1 MNFAKPGSVVSDTS
15 EPLRVMP
22 QQRKWP
28 ISYRSI
34 SAIAVATDVV
44 TIVACGL
51 AAGIVYNLEQFGT
64 TDVIPQ
70 YFGSA
75 AVVAAFFVAVMKGY
89 DFYDPTELLSFRTQV
104 GSVTTTWLGVFLFL
118 SGAVFALKIGDEFS
132 RAAILAFFT
141 IGLGLLITERVFY
154 RVLLVRGLNK
164 QKFSARPAIL
174 ITDNS
179 SAANAD
185 LLPSLLRHGFQLS
198 RQFALADDRWDSEQ
212 QEKIVSEVISYLR
225 GSPIDE
231 IIVSLDVKR
240 WEDFTKLFSGLR
252 MLPLP
257 VYLVPTGTAADI
269 LRRPSHAMGDSICIE
284 LQREPLGT
292 FERCLKRS
300 FDLFAA
306 TVGIVLLLPLLVIT
320 AVLIKLDSPGPVLF
334 RQRRNGFNG
343 RQFDIFKFRT
353 MTVLEDGPMVCQ
365 AAPSDCRVTRLG
377 KWLRRTSIDELP
389 QLLNVLQGHM
399 SLIGPRPHAVAH
411 DSQFDKIVSNYAFR
425 HHVKPGLTGW
435 AQVNGHRGPTP
446 TVADIRKRVE
456 CDLWYIDNWSMRLDF
471 IIIIRTFIEIM
482 RARNAW

>member
-1 MNFAKPGSVVSDTS
+1 MNFAKLGSVGSATS
-15 EPLRVMP
+15 EPLRIMP
-22 QQRKWP
+22 PQRKWP

-34 SAIAVATDVV
+34 SRIAVATDVL
-44 TIVACGL
+44 TIVTCGP

-64 TDVIPQ
+64 TSVIPP
-70 YFGSA
+70 YFGA
-75 AVVAAFFVAVMKGY
+75 AGVVAAFFVAVMKGY
-89 DFYDPTELLSFRTQV
+89 DLYDPTELLSFRTQLS
-104 GSVTTTWLGVFLFL
+104 SVTTTWLGVFLFL
-118 SGAVFALKIGDEFS
+118 SGAVFALKIGDQFS
-132 RAAILAFFT
+132 RAAIFAFFT
-141 IGLGLLITERVFY
+141 VGLGLLITERVFF

-179 SAANAD
+179 SAASAD

-198 RQFALADDRWDSEQ
+198 RQFALTDDRWDGEQ

-225 GSPIDE
+225 GSPIEE

-240 WEDFTKLFSGLR
+240 WEAFTKLFSGLR

-257 VYLVPTGTAADI
+257 VYLVPTGTTADI
-269 LRRPSHAMGDSICIE
+269 LRRPSHVMGDSICIE

-306 TVGIVLLLPLLVIT
+306 IFGTILLLPMLLMV

-334 RQRRNGFNG
+334 RQKRSGFNG
-343 RQFDIFKFRT
+343 RKFDIFKFRT
-353 MTVLEDGPMVCQ
+353 MTVLEDGPAVCQ
-365 AAPSDCRVTRLG
+365 ATPADRRVTRVG

-389 QLLNVLQGHM
+389 QLLNVLQGNM

-411 DSQFDKIVSNYAFR
+411 DNHFDKIVSNYAFR

-446 TVADIRKRVE
+446 TLAEIRKRVE

-471 IIIIRTFIEIM
+471 LIIMRTCIEVM
-482 RARNAW
+482 RARNAY

>member
-15 EPLRVMP
+15 EPLRIMP

-34 SAIAVATDVV
+34 SGIAVATDVV

-89 DFYDPTELLSFRTQV
+89 DFYNPTELLSFRTQV
-104 GSVTTTWLGVFLFL
+104 SSVTTTWLGVFLFL

-132 RAAILAFFT
+132 RAAMFAFFT
-141 IGLGLLITERVFY
+141 GGLGLLITERVFY
-154 RVLLVRGLNK
+154 RVLLVRGLSK

-185 LLPSLLRHGFQLS
+185 LLASLLRHGFQLT

-225 GSPIDE
+225 GSPIEE

-240 WEDFTKLFSGLR
+240 WEGFTKLFSGLR

-269 LRRPSHAMGDSICIE
+269 LRRPSHVMGDSICIE

-300 FDLFAA
+300 FDLFGAI
-306 TVGIVLLLPLLVIT
+306 VGTVLLLPLLVIT
-320 AVLIKLDSPGPVLF
+320 AVLIKLDSPGPILF
-334 RQRRNGFNG
+334 RQKRSGFNG

-353 MTVLEDGPMVCQ
+353 MTVLEDGPV
-365 AAPSDCRVTRLG
+365 G
-377 KWLRRTSIDELP
+377 LP
-389 QLLNVLQGHM
+389 G
-399 SLIGPRPHAVAH
+399 
-411 DSQFDKIVSNYAFR
+411 D
-425 HHVKPGLTGW
+425 
-435 AQVNGHRGPTP
+435 
-446 TVADIRKRVE
+446 
-456 CDLWYIDNWSMRLDF
+456 
-471 IIIIRTFIEIM
+471 TF
-482 RARNAW
+482 